1 MNKSDGTFLVLW
13 IRAKAWTDPGAL
25 AEMYFEGRSKKTFP
39 TYNCAFRMLWVHSM
53 EIGNYVFNWNKM
65 DVAGHLIMLDG
76 NEASVNMIKQ
86 ASAVITLL
94 KEVAGLDT
102 NVRSGFVIQVKKG
115 CMKRAKDREGKRSR
129 RVRTVMRMEH
139 VRLMIKLYYRRPARK
154 VSALDRRFLVQQ
166 LFLYFGMRRYDDIKE
181 ITYGDVKF
189 LSEGNLEVYVKKSKT
204 DQEGH
209 GFVFH
214 MTWGK

>member
-1 MNKSDGTFLVLW
+1 MVHLV
-13 IRAKAWTDPGAL
+13 
-25 AEMYFEGRSKKTFP
+25 
-39 TYNCAFRMLWVHSM
+39 
-53 EIGNYVFNWNKM
+53 
-65 DVAGHLIMLDG
+65 MLDS

-86 ASAVITLL
+86 ASAVIMLL

-102 NVRSGFVIQVKKG
+102 NVRSGFVIKVKKG

-166 LFLYFGMRRYDDIKE
+166 LFLYFGMRRDDDIKE

-189 LSEGNLEVYVKKSKT
+189 LSEGSWRYFEK
-204 DQEGH
+204 E
-209 GFVFH
+209 
-214 MTWGK
+214 

>member
-1 MNKSDGTFLVLW
+1 MRTF
-13 IRAKAWTDPGAL
+13 
-25 AEMYFEGRSKKTFP
+25 
-39 TYNCAFRMLWVHSM
+39 
-53 EIGNYVFNWNKM
+53 
-65 DVAGHLIMLDG
+65 
-76 NEASVNMIKQ
+76 
-86 ASAVITLL
+86 
-94 KEVAGLDT
+94 
-102 NVRSGFVIQVKKG
+102 
-115 CMKRAKDREGKRSR
+115 
-129 RVRTVMRMEH
+129 MRIEH

-181 ITYGDVKF
+181 ITYGDVKV

-214 MTWGK
+214 MTGEKMRGFSIPEVLLGMLRVLG

>member
-1 MNKSDGTFLVLW
+1 
-13 IRAKAWTDPGAL
+13 
-25 AEMYFEGRSKKTFP
+25 
-39 TYNCAFRMLWVHSM
+39 
-53 EIGNYVFNWNKM
+53 M

-76 NEASVNMIKQ
+76 NEVSVNMIKQ

-115 CMKRAKDREGKRSR
+115 CMKRAKDREGKKSR

-139 VRLMIKLYYRRPARK
+139 VRLMIKLYYKRPARK

-181 ITYGDVKF
+181 ITYGDMKV

-209 GFVFH
+209 GFVIH
-214 MTWGK
+214 MTGEKTKGFSIPEVLPGMLRVWG